1 MSVAAR
7 TLTDTHGDHLGSVS
21 LTNNAAGQLVSEQ
34 RYKPYGEV
42 RWSSGAGMPTDF
54 TFTSQRAGPV
64 NYVGSLTDFVARYYS
79 PALGRFVSAD
89 TIVPGA
95 GNPQA
100 FNRYAYT
107 LNSPV
112 GYVDPSGHIPL
123 IPLIFIVGVGLLL
136 FTSDV
141 RHDEFEKD
149 PAANQLGLSLLA
161 GDINDIATLATAYD
175 FIEQKK
181 TPYGSSDWWLTAGLA
196 IVPLASGSLVRSG
209 HRVIRG
215 IDTALG
221 TGETVRRVG
230 QKILSDSSVARS
242 LRAEAREIYF
252 KAFPKGKI
260 LGQQVHH
267 RIPIEWAHLFPDAD
281 PNRLSNLVGLDEA
294 VHEQVSSM
302 WTGFRMRFRALNREP
317 SAKEILEAAQ
327 EIDKVIES
335 RIP

>member
-1 MSVAAR
+1 
-7 TLTDTHGDHLGSVS
+7 
-21 LTNNAAGQLVSEQ
+21 
-34 RYKPYGEV
+34 
-42 RWSSGAGMPTDF
+42 
-54 TFTSQRAGPV
+54 
-64 NYVGSLTDFVARYYS
+64 
-79 PALGRFVSAD
+79 
-89 TIVPGA
+89 
-95 GNPQA
+95 
-100 FNRYAYT
+100 
-107 LNSPV
+107 
-112 GYVDPSGHIPL
+112 
-123 IPLIFIVGVGLLL
+123 
-136 FTSDV
+136 
-141 RHDEFEKD
+141 
-149 PAANQLGLSLLA
+149 
-161 GDINDIATLATAYD
+161 
-175 FIEQKK
+175 
-181 TPYGSSDWWLTAGLA
+181 
-196 IVPLASGSLVRSG
+196 
-209 HRVIRG
+209 VIRG